1 MGEVFIHYNDERLTQ
16 PVWVDKIDGLKA
28 TSKLKKK
35 EGRSENWEDKVL
47 HGQYLRQT
55 KEIRREAVT
64 VGALLKKVTKRS
76 HILACN
82 FIKIEAL
89 AQVFQVNFGTFLRTP
104 FLKNICERLLL

>member
-1 MGEVFIHYNDERLTQ
+1 MGEVFIHYNDERLIQ

-55 KEIRREAVT
+55 KEIRREAAT

-76 HILACN
+76 HIWPATLL
-82 FIKIEAL
+82 K
-89 AQVFQVNFGTFLRTP
+89 LRLWP
-104 FLKNICERLLL
+104 RCFK